1 MVLSIISAI
10 LILGGALIFVG
21 AALGLLRLPDM
32 FTRISAIGT
41 AAGVGTAMIVLGVAL
56 QDATWITLL
65 KAVVA
70 ILLQLITSVIGATA
84 IARAAVLGRQYF
96 APGTDLE
103 TVEHLGA
110 VATLP
115 QEEVG
120 RPSGRDS

>member
-1 MVLSIISAI
+1 MLDIISGV
-10 LILGGALIFVG
+10 LIIGGALIFLLAG
-21 AALGLLRLPDM
+21 LGLLRLPDM

-56 QDATWITLL
+56 QDPSVTNLI
-65 KAVVA
+65 KANVA
-70 ILLQLITSVIGATA
+70 IILQLITSAIGTTVV
-84 IARAAVLGRQYF
+84 ARAAILGRQYF

-115 QEEVG
+115 PGDEPVADQ
-120 RPSGRDS
+120 RRSS